1 MQFYHDTVTQQSF
14 DLLQDLRR
22 RYNFILIGGWGVWV
36 WTNALKSKDIDIA
49 VDFKQLAKLKT
60 DWPLTKNERLSK
72 YEIKLPEIDVDIY
85 VSHYSNPGLP
95 VERLVAYA
103 VSQSGFTVARPEAL
117 LVLKQHAYAE
127 RQGTP
132 KGEKDKLDM
141 LSLLMWSQFEMPLY
155 KKIAAASGRDL
166 ASALRTVLQSV
177 VAAPELG
184 LNPHQYSRLKKH
196 TLADLEAG

>member
-72 YEIKLPEIDVDIY
+72 YEIKLPEIDVHIY

-103 VSQSGFTVARPEAL
+103 VSQSGF
-117 LVLKQHAYAE
+117 
-127 RQGTP
+127 
-132 KGEKDKLDM
+132 
-141 LSLLMWSQFEMPLY
+141 
-155 KKIAAASGRDL
+155 
-166 ASALRTVLQSV
+166 
-177 VAAPELG
+177 
-184 LNPHQYSRLKKH
+184 
-196 TLADLEAG
+196 